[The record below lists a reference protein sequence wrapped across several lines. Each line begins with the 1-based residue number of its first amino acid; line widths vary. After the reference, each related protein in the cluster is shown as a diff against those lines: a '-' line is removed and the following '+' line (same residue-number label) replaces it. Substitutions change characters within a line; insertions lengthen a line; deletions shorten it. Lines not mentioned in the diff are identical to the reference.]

1 MARTPI
7 PGFLGRFSAVSAL
20 RHRDFRLYWTGL
32 VSSVTGYMM
41 VVSFSL
47 NWLIF
52 ELTQQPI
59 YLGYVGLTLAIPSIT
74 LNLFGGAFADR
85 VSLKVL
91 IATCQSFTACVVLGL
106 MALTLK
112 GWVEPWHVL
121 VTAFLVGAVQA
132 FDSPARQSI
141 LPRLVP
147 RDDIPSAVA
156 MHNFAWQGMGIVAPS
171 LAGILVATVGIETA
185 LTVGACTFIFMAT
198 IAQTLRI
205 PVLDRQRRNVLREI
219 ADGFSFARTHRI
231 FAVLLGTSYFNGFFG
246 MAIAFFMMPVFAGEK
261 MLDVGP
267 EGMGF
272 MLAAFGFG
280 AVIGTIITGSVRE
293 SYRQGQLIILGMTT
307 SGGFFVLFALS
318 PWFALSVPLL
328 FVAGVGNSL
337 ALVSIMGSLQ
347 MLVPDNL
354 RGRIMGLF
362 SITFSMP
369 ALGSIVLTSIAD
381 TVNPRVAVA
390 LGGAFLISFIWFL
403 AFRSSRLRGLGGE
416 VRLAAAERRRSQ

>member
-1 MARTPI
+1 M
-7 PGFLGRFSAVSAL
+7 
-20 RHRDFRLYWTGL
+20 GL

-41 VVSFSL
+41 VISFSL

-85 VSLKVL
+85 LSLKAL
-91 IATCQSFTACVVLGL
+91 IATCQSITACVVLAL
-106 MALTLK
+106 MVLTVKDL
-112 GWVEPWHVL
+112 VEPWHVL

-147 RDDIPSAVA
+147 RDSIPSAVA

-171 LAGILVATVGIETA
+171 LAGILVATVGISTT
-185 LTVGACTFIFMAT
+185 LTVGACMFIFMAT

-219 ADGFSFARTHRI
+219 GDGFSFARTHRI
-231 FAVLLGTSYFNGFFG
+231 FAILLGTSYFNAFFG
-246 MAIAFFMMPVFAGEK
+246 MAIAFFMMPVFASDQI
-261 MLDVGP
+261 LDVGP

-272 MLAAFGFG
+272 LLAAFGFG

-293 SYRQGQLIILGMTT
+293 SYRQGQLIVLGMTV
-307 SGGFFVLFALS
+307 SGSFFLLFALS
-318 PWFALSVPLL
+318 PWFALSVPIL

-381 TVNPRVAVA
+381 SIHPRLAVA
-390 LGGAFLISFIWFL
+390 LGGAFLISFIWLL
-403 AFRSSRLRGLGGE
+403 ALRSSKLRGLGGE
-416 VRLAAAERRRSQ
+416 VRTAVAERLRSQ

>member
-1 MARTPI
+1 MARTPN
-7 PGFLGRFSAVSAL
+7 PGFLGRFPALSAL
-20 RHRDFRLYWTGL
+20 RHRDFRLYWMGL

-41 VVSFSL
+41 VISFSL

-52 ELTQQPI
+52 ELTQQPR

-85 VSLKVL
+85 VSLKAL
-91 IATCQSFTACVVLGL
+91 IATCQSITACVVLAL
-106 MALTLK
+106 MVLTVK
-112 GWVEPWHVL
+112 EWVEPWHVL

-141 LPRLVP
+141 LTRLVP
-147 RDDIPSAVA
+147 RDAIPSAVA

-171 LAGILVATVGIETA
+171 LAGILVATVGISTT
-185 LTVGACTFIFMAT
+185 LTVGACTFLFMAT

-219 ADGFSFARTHRI
+219 GDGFSFARTHRI
-231 FAVLLGTSYFNGFFG
+231 FAILLGTSYYNAFFG
-246 MAIAFFMMPVFAGEK
+246 MAIVFFMMPVFASDQI
-261 MLDVGP
+261 LNVGP

-280 AVIGTIITGSVRE
+280 AVVGTIITGSVRE
-293 SYRQGQLIILGMTT
+293 SYRQGHLIVFGMTV
-307 SGGFFVLFALS
+307 SGSFFVLFALS
-318 PWFALSVPLL
+318 PWFALSVPIL

-381 TVNPRVAVA
+381 SVHPRFAAA
-390 LGGAFLISFIWFL
+390 LGGAFLISFIWLL
-403 AFRSSRLRGLGGE
+403 AFRSSKLRDLGGE
-416 VRLAAAERRRSQ
+416 VRMAAAERLRSQ